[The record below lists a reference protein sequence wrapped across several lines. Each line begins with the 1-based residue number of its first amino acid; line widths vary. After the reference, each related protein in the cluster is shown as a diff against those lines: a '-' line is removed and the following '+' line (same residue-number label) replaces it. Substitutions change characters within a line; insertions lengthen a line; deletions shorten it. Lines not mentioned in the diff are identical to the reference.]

1 MADKGRFPIQYTG
14 AELFYFQHI
23 ILWGI
28 DTEFGALLILYQIP
42 LLFPSALNL
51 TGTSSIPPISIDK
64 GTIPALIR
72 EHAAGE
78 HRAPAAGVHQVSR
91 SQVIN
96 FLPGKM

>member
-42 LLFPSALNL
+42 LLFSFRIK
-51 TGTSSIPPISIDK
+51 SDRYFQYSPISIDK

-78 HRAPAAGVHQVSR
+78 A
-91 SQVIN
+91 
-96 FLPGKM
+96 